1 MVSTFS
7 TNLNLEL
14 QGTGDNS
21 GTWGSVLNTNALNI
35 IDQAMGGVQTL
46 TLSNVNVTVTTN
58 QSQNNAFRLT
68 GTLTGNVTITWPAI
82 GRTYFI
88 ANETT
93 GAFTITLKAGAG
105 ATSVVI
111 PQGGS
116 GYYTIN
122 VDNIYAPTLPG
133 VPITAVCAFAATAVP
148 TGWLVCNGA
157 AVSRSTYAALF
168 AAIGTTYGAG
178 DGSTT
183 FNLPDIRGYF
193 VRGWDNGRGVDS
205 GRVFGSNQGTTNLSH
220 AHTGNT
226 SAVGD
231 HTHAYTFTDP
241 GFAGIGPYPSASSNF
256 ASPTGI
262 ATSGAGAH
270 SHSFTTNASGDG
282 ESRPVNIA
290 MQYCI
295 KYL

>member
-21 GTWGSVLNTNALNI
+21 GTWGAVLNTDALNI
-35 IDQAMGGVQTL
+35 IDLAMGGVQTL
-46 TLSNVNVTVTTN
+46 SLSNVNVSVTTT

-68 GTLTGNVTITWPAI
+68 GTLTGNVIITWPAI

-88 ANETT
+88 SNETS
-93 GAFTITLKAGAG
+93 GAFSVTLKAGAG
-105 ATSVVI
+105 SNSVVI

-116 GYYTIN
+116 GYYTLN

-148 TGWLVCNGA
+148 TGWLACNGD
-157 AVSRSTYAALF
+157 AVSRTTYAALF
-168 AAIGTTYGAG
+168 AAIGTTYGSG

-183 FNLPDIRGYF
+183 FNLPDLRAYF
-193 VRGWDNGRGVDS
+193 IRGWDDSRGIDT
-205 GRVFGSNQGTTNLSH
+205 GRVFGSTQISANLAHNHTFTGDLMPPHTHGYLIGSQDMNAGIAADGATHVGTPSTT
-220 AHTGNT
+220 AT
-226 SAVGD
+226 SAG
-231 HTHAYTFTDP
+231 T
-241 GFAGIGPYPSASSNF
+241 
-256 ASPTGI
+256 PTGTI
-262 ATSGAGAH
+262 SSSGG
-270 SHSFTTNASGDG
+270 T
-282 ESRPVNIA
+282 ESRPINIA